1 MVWKPGQ
8 FPEDPTDFNP
18 DDKYADP
25 VALMRKR
32 DAVAREKVIA
42 VEKAKL
48 LKEKLRQCYI
58 KEGVNHFQNCKQ
70 WADLYLESIKG
81 IGFQLSNSGENDKHP
96 QNMT

>member
-8 FPEDPTDFNP
+8 FSEEPTNFNP

-32 DAVAREKVIA
+32 DAVMREKL
-42 VEKAKL
+42 VEVERAKL

-58 KEGVNHFQNCKQ
+58 KEGVNHFQRCKE
-70 WADLYLESIKG
+70 WADLYLDSIKNV
-81 IGFQLSNSGENDKHP
+81 GFQLSNSGEYDKHP
-96 QNMT
+96 DSLT